1 MAFLGILILPTGA
14 EIQVEVSWIAQ
25 GTEWSASVLLTASQA
40 LQFLSAGTG
49 NLKLKVADG
58 IGECKLVRRELSL
71 TYGGTVELRG
81 IGDLLPLN

>member
-1 MAFLGILILPTGA
+1 MALQGVLILPTGA

-40 LQFLSAGTG
+40 LQFLTAGRG

-58 IGECKLVRRELSL
+58 IGECRAIRRDLSL
-71 TYGGTVELRG
+71 TYGGTVELVG
-81 IGDLLPLN
+81 IGDLLPLS